1 MVISF
6 SGIDGAGKTT
16 QINNLVEYCNSNNKK
31 CLKKWSKARGTPGVE
46 FIKSLVRRDK
56 KMNQVE
62 KLQHREEVFQTG
74 WKKNALLIASLIDLC
89 FYWGIYFRWLRCK
102 YDVLI
107 LDRYVWDT
115 YVEVTT
121 EFGKTS
127 LHNSLLWKFVKT
139 VALKP
144 DYSLLLVIPP
154 EESLRRDLL
163 KGEITTDE
171 LSFKKEKVNLYMKLV
186 EQNLWDTII
195 DATNSVEDTFNE
207 ILSATGLQLIK
218 NKKGES

>member
-16 QINNLVEYCNSNNKK
+16 QINNLVEYCSVHNIK

-46 FIKSLVRRDK
+46 LLKSLVRRDK
-56 KMNQVE
+56 KMNQTE
-62 KLQHREEVFQTG
+62 KLQYREEVFRTG
-74 WKKNALLIASLIDLC
+74 WKKRVLLIASLIDLC
-89 FYWGIYFRWLRCK
+89 FYWGIYFRWLKHRN
-102 YDVLI
+102 DVLI

-121 EFGKTS
+121 EFGKNS
-127 LHNSLLWKFVKT
+127 LQHSLLWEIVKK

-171 LSFKKEKVNLYMKLV
+171 LDFKKEKVDLYMKLV
-186 EQNLWDTII
+186 EQNRWDTII
-195 DATNSVEDTFNE
+195 DATNSIEDTFKQ
-207 ILSATGLQLIK
+207 ILMATGL
-218 NKKGES
+218 